1 MSLDNKKILVVIP
14 ARGGSKGIPRKNLAR
29 LGGRTLIA
37 HAAGVVAELDWLD
50 FAVLSTDDDE
60 IAEEG
65 RRQGLQVPF
74 MRPAE
79 LAADRSTAVDMWRH
93 AWLASESHCD
103 TRFEISVLLEPTS
116 PMRRADDVTRT
127 VLALLESDCSSAVTV
142 SRTPA
147 HFTPERT
154 LCVNDKGHLRPYL
167 QEGLKYTSRQMI
179 PAYFYRNGLTY
190 AVTRKGLVD
199 RGLIIQE
206 DTLAVPVERPV
217 VNIDEPL
224 DLAWAEF
231 LLQQPQEVQ

>member
-1 MSLDNKKILVVIP
+1 MSLDNKKILAVIP

-37 HAAGVVAELDWLD
+37 HAAGVAAELDWLD

-65 RRQGLQVPF
+65 RRRGLQVPF
-74 MRPAE
+74 LRPAE

-93 AWLASESHCD
+93 AWLASEAHCD
-103 TRFEISVLLEPTS
+103 NRFEISVLLEPTS

-127 VLALLESDCSSAVTV
+127 VRALLESNCSSAVTV

-154 LCVNDKGHLRPYL
+154 LCVNDRGQLRPYL

-179 PAYFYRNGLTY
+179 PDYFYRNGLTY
-190 AVTRKGLVD
+190 AVTREGLVD
-199 RGLIIQE
+199 RGCIIQE

-231 LLQQPQEVQ
+231 LLRQPQEAQ

>member
-1 MSLDNKKILVVIP
+1 MSLENKKVLAVIP

-37 HAAGVVAELDWLD
+37 HAAGVVAALDWLD

-93 AWLASESHCD
+93 AWLASEARCD
-103 TRFEISVLLEPTS
+103 TRFDISVLLEPTS
-116 PMRRADDVTRT
+116 PMRRPDDVTRT
-127 VLALLESDCSSAVTV
+127 VRALLESGCSSAVTV

-154 LCVNDKGHLRPYL
+154 LCVNDQGHLRPYR
-167 QEGLKYTSRQMI
+167 EDGLEYTSRQMI
-179 PAYFYRNGLTY
+179 PDYFYRNGLTY
-190 AVTRKGLVD
+190 AVTREGLVD
-199 RGLIIQE
+199 RGHIIQE

-231 LLQQPQEVQ
+231 LLEQSQGAQ